1 MRILLVE
8 DNIPLADALAR
19 ALLQSGYVVDIA
31 RTGSEAD
38 RWLGSQQYE
47 LMILDLGLPDDDGA
61 DVLRRCRARKQKMP
75 VLVLSA
81 REAVDERVRLLNLGA
96 DDYLVKSGAIE
107 ELEAR
112 VRALIRRS
120 QGITEPEIMLGK
132 LRLDLNGQRAFVG
145 QVALEL
151 NAREWAALAY
161 LAARIG
167 RIVAKEHL
175 MDALYGWDEPNS
187 VNALEKVISR
197 LRSKLTDAGVTVRS
211 VRGLGYSLETIDGT

>member
-1 MRILLVE
+1 MRLLLVE

-19 ALLQSGYVVDIA
+19 ALRQSGYVIDIA
-31 RTGSEAD
+31 RTGKEAD
-38 RWLGSQQYE
+38 SWLGSQQYE
-47 LMILDLGLPDDDGA
+47 LIILDLGLPDGDGA
-61 DVLRRCRARKQKMP
+61 DVVRRCRARKQKTP

-120 QGITEPEIMLGK
+120 QGITGPEVNLGK

-145 QVALEL
+145 TVALEL
-151 NAREWAALAY
+151 NAREWSALAY
-161 LAARIG
+161 LATRCG
-167 RIVAKEHL
+167 RIVAKEQL
-175 MDALYGWDEPNS
+175 MDALYGWNEPNS
-187 VNALEKVISR
+187 VNAVEKVISR
-197 LRSKLTDAGVTVRS
+197 LRSKLMEAGVTVRS
-211 VRGLGYSLETIDGT
+211 IRGLGYSVEVIDGS

>member
-1 MRILLVE
+1 MRLLLVE
-8 DNIPLADALAR
+8 DNFPLAEALAR
-19 ALLQSGYVVDIA
+19 ALRQSGYVIDIA
-31 RTGSEAD
+31 RTGKEAD
-38 RWLGSQQYE
+38 SCLVSQQYE
-47 LMILDLGLPDDDGA
+47 LVILDLGLPDGDGA

-120 QGITEPEIMLGK
+120 QGISQPEISLGK
-132 LRLDLNGQRAFVG
+132 LRLDLTGQRAFAG
-145 QVALEL
+145 AVALDL
-151 NAREWAALAY
+151 HAREWAALAY
-161 LAARIG
+161 LAARGG
-167 RIVAKEHL
+167 RIVAKEQL
-175 MDALYGWDEPNS
+175 MDSLYGWDEPNS

-197 LRSKLTDAGVTVRS
+197 LRGKLMEAGVTVRS
-211 VRGLGYSLETIDGT
+211 VRGLGYSLEMIDGT

>member
-19 ALLQSGYVVDIA
+19 AMRQSGYVVDIA
-31 RTGSEAD
+31 RTGGEAD

-61 DVLRRCRARKQKMP
+61 DVLRRSRARKQKMP

-120 QGITEPEIMLGK
+120 QGITEPEIVLGK

-161 LAARIG
+161 LAARSG

-197 LRSKLTDAGVTVRS
+197 LRSKLIDAGVTVRS
-211 VRGLGYSLETIDGT
+211 VRGLGYSVETIDGT